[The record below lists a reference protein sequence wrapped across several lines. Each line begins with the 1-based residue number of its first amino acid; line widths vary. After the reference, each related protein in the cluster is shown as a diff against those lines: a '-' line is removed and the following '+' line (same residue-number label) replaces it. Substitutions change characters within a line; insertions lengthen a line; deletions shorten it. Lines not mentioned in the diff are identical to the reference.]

1 MNSESPIDLRGVGRS
16 YAGLAQPV
24 LDGLDLR
31 VSAGEVVAVLGRSG
45 TGKSTLLRIIAGLD
59 TSYIGQALLGGR
71 SLQDL
76 SDVELSRYRAESVG
90 IIFQSFHLLDH
101 LTAAENVELGA
112 RFSRKPENES
122 TLELLTAVGL
132 EGRGEDQP
140 ALMSGGERQRLAIAR
155 ALRNQPEI
163 VLADEPTG
171 NLDEETGRLVI
182 NLLAELGRSRGVAS
196 VWVTHEERLAAAAD
210 RVLVLENGR
219 LEQR

>member
-1 MNSESPIDLRGVGRS
+1 M
-16 YAGLAQPV
+16 AGKPV
-24 LDGLDLR
+24 LNGLDLR
-31 VSAGEVVAVLGRSG
+31 VAAGEVVAVLGRSG

-59 TSYIGQALLGGR
+59 RAYQGQALLGGQ
-71 SLQDL
+71 SLRELTDDQL
-76 SDVELSRYRAESVG
+76 SAFRARSVG

-101 LTAAENVELGA
+101 LSAAENVDLGA
-112 RFSRKPENES
+112 RFQPKDGVES
-122 TLELLTAVGL
+122 TADLLAAVGL
-132 EGRGEDQP
+132 SGRGGDQP

-155 ALRNQPEI
+155 ALRNHPDI

-171 NLDEETGRLVI
+171 NLDEETGRVVI
-182 NLLAELGRSRGVAS
+182 DLLGQLGRRRGVAS